1 MKYFRNL
8 SLIAT
13 FTAALTLSACS
24 GITDANHED
33 DQLRF
38 QAEDMQDQKI
48 SEEGE
53 RMEMVRIRPE

>member
-1 MKYFRNL
+1 MKYFKNL

-13 FTAALTLSACS
+13 FAAALTLSACT

-38 QAEDMQDQKI
+38 QAEDMQDQQI
-48 SEEGE
+48 MQEGE
-53 RMEMVRIRPE
+53 QMEMVRIRPE

>member
-13 FTAALTLSACS
+13 FAFALTLSACS

-38 QAEDMQDQKI
+38 QAEDMQDQQVKEQG
-48 SEEGE
+48 EE
-53 RMEMVRIRPE
+53 MEMVRIRPE